1 MRPFLF
7 GDQQL
12 LTYDNL
18 LRIARR
24 YDTVMAHAMMR
35 ALGHGAETPGGHRR
49 GRGRKPASTAA
60 QLVEERRYRG
70 MAWCFANHGSP
81 MDRR

>member
-1 MRPFLF
+1 MPTH
-7 GDQQL
+7 DEM
-12 LTYDNL
+12 

-24 YDTVMAHAMMR
+24 YDTQIAYAMMR
-35 ALGHGAETPGGHRR
+35 ALGYGARSHGRR
-49 GRGRKPASTAA
+49 RRRARTSATTAG
-60 QLVEERRYRG
+60 LVEERRYRG

>member
-1 MRPFLF
+1 MVTRA
-7 GDQQL
+7 D
-12 LTYDNL
+12 L

-24 YDTVMAHAMMR
+24 YDTLMSHAMMR
-35 ALGHGAETPGGHRR
+35 ALGYRGVPGNHRR
-49 GRGRKPASTAA
+49 HRRRGGGERDA
-60 QLVEERRYRG
+60 QDARRYSG